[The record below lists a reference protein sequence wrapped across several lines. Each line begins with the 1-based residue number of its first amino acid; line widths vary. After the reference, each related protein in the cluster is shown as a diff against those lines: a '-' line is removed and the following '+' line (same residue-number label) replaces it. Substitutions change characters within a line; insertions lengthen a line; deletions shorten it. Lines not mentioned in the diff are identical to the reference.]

1 MKKSI
6 IISVVLLLII
16 SIATTVNAYSTGE
29 FEIDIPESFEQA
41 GVNVYADEGGRSFNI
56 TTVPFDEKGGD
67 PYNQATLDKLVN
79 ELYTNLDSQK
89 EDIKKELKSTYGSS
103 ISDKDLNE
111 YVNSFKC
118 NSIDVKEI
126 TKCTKNNYKCFH
138 LLSNYSMGEGG
149 YYCDQYAIVS
159 GNKIYTLT
167 MSSEDKDDFNSD
179 DFKSIL
185 NSFTIKNYK
194 EPKSTMSPRLI
205 VAIIGAGVAGVL
217 AIVSVIKKKKENQA
231 Q

>member
-6 IISVVLLLII
+6 IISVVLLLIL
-16 SIATTVNAYSTGE
+16 SIATTVNAYSTSE
-29 FEIDIPESFEQA
+29 FEIDVPESFKKI
-41 GVNVYADEGGRSFNI
+41 GVNVYADEDGRNFNI
-56 TTVPFDEKGGD
+56 ITSPFDEKSGD

-79 ELYTNLDSQK
+79 EIYTNLDSQK
-89 EDIKKELKSTYGSS
+89 ADIKKQMKATYGSS
-103 ISDKDLNE
+103 VSNAEIDKYIS
-111 YVNSFKC
+111 SFKC

-138 LLSNYSMGEGG
+138 LLSNYTMGDTS
-149 YYCDQYAIVS
+149 YYCDQYEIVS
-159 GNKIYTLT
+159 GNKIYTITLT
-167 MSSEDKDDFNSD
+167 APDKDEFNND
-179 DFKSIL
+179 TFKGII

-194 EPKSTMSPRLI
+194 EPKSTMSPTLI
-205 VAIIGAGVAGVL
+205 GAIVGAGVGVVL